1 MNSATSLALASG
13 ACTSLLPVVEFGSA
27 FLRLQHAYGA
37 GILFALAVVLLGAS
51 LFRFGQY

>member
-1 MNSATSLALASG
+1 VNSATSLALASG